1 MLIHHVEPMVG
12 KEYISMIL
20 STIHGALPQQDKRAQ
35 MLQAEL
41 DNCVTFVSDV
51 AILLF
56 REMKV

>member
-1 MLIHHVEPMVG
+1 MVG

-20 STIHGALPQQDKRAQ
+20 STIHGALPQQDKRTQ

>member
-1 MLIHHVEPMVG
+1 MNYFFAEPIVG

-20 STIHGALPQQDKRAQ
+20 STIHGALPQQNERVQ
-35 MLQAEL
+35 MLQVER